1 LGFSLINNIINNNN
15 NNNNNNNKNNKTM
28 IKINEIPVGFPA
40 KTANG
45 LEVSVITFK
54 SDALT
59 ANTYWQLFSNV
70 TDTVIDEE
78 GKEIEEVKSTLLAD
92 GNYELTEAQYKA
104 WGANNS
110 VVEDAVLSSLGLTRA

>member
-1 LGFSLINNIINNNN
+1 
-15 NNNNNNNKNNKTM
+15 M
-28 IKINEIPVGFPA
+28 IKINEIPVGFPS
-40 KTANG
+40 KMANG

-54 SDALT
+54 SNALT
-59 ANTYWQLFSNV
+59 ANTYWQLFNNV
-70 TDTVIDEE
+70 MVKAIDEE

-104 WGANNS
+104 WGANNV

>member
-1 LGFSLINNIINNNN
+1 
-15 NNNNNNNKNNKTM
+15 M
-28 IKINEIPVGFPA
+28 IKINEIPVGFPS
-40 KTANG
+40 KMANG

-70 TDTVIDEE
+70 ITKVTDEE

-92 GNYELTEAQYKA
+92 GNYELTEAEYKA
-104 WGANNS
+104 WGNNNV